1 MNLKVNLTL
10 ILVVSIIFT
19 PAYAIHDYSPSYSKK
34 QKEELRDIYSHV
46 PNVENKDVFVIYY
59 IIFENRLDLL
69 NIFIDRAIINVK
81 GVDYIKLYFLRYM
94 PNDITKA
101 QEITQLLEEYH
112 YGIEPEEEERIK
124 RVYVKETQSTT
135 TTNTGNG
142 NSGNSNN
149 GNSNNKDKGK
159 NK

>member
-1 MNLKVNLTL
+1 MKHIISLTL

-34 QKEELRDIYSHV
+34 QKEELRDMYSHV

-69 NIFIDRAIINVK
+69 NIFIDRAIKNVK
-81 GVDYIKLYFLRYM
+81 GLDYIKLYFLRYM

-112 YGIEPEEEERIK
+112 YGKEPEKEERIK

-142 NSGNSNN
+142 N
-149 GNSNNKDKGK
+149 GNSNNKNKGK

>member
-1 MNLKVNLTL
+1 MKHIISLTL

-34 QKEELRDIYSHV
+34 QKEELRDMYSHV
-46 PNVENKDVFVIYY
+46 PNKENKDVFVIYF

-112 YGIEPEEEERIK
+112 YGIEPEKEERIK
-124 RVYVKETQSTT
+124 RVYVKETTTESTT

-142 NSGNSNN
+142 N
-149 GNSNNKDKGK
+149 GNSNNKNKGK

>member
-1 MNLKVNLTL
+1 MKHIISLTL

-34 QKEELRDIYSHV
+34 QKEELRDMYSHV
-46 PNVENKDVFVIYY
+46 PNKENKDVFVIYY

-112 YGIEPEEEERIK
+112 YGIEPEKEERIK
-124 RVYVKETQSTT
+124 RVYVKETTTESTT

-142 NSGNSNN
+142 N
-149 GNSNNKDKGK
+149 GNSNNKNKGK

>member
-1 MNLKVNLTL
+1 MNLTVNLTL
-10 ILVVSIIFT
+10 ILVVSMIFI

-34 QKEELRDIYSHV
+34 QKKELRDMYSHT
-46 PNVENKDVFVIYY
+46 PNVENKDIFVIYY

-112 YGIEPEEEERIK
+112 YGKEPEENERIK
-124 RVYVKETQSTT
+124 RVYVKETTTESTT

-142 NSGNSNN
+142 N

>member
-1 MNLKVNLTL
+1 M
-10 ILVVSIIFT
+10 
-19 PAYAIHDYSPSYSKK
+19 
-34 QKEELRDIYSHV
+34 YSHV